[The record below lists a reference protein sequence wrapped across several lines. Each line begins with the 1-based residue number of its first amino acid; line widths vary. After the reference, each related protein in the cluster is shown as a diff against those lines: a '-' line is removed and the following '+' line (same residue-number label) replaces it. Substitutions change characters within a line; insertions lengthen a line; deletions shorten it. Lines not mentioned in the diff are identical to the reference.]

1 MTDAVQ
7 LEAVGIREPHVLRRA
22 SPATAERHQVTKQ
35 SSLQKG
41 SFGSE
46 RKGFCERRCEKGRPF
61 ETFQG
66 GVAQAA
72 CSSLLLLKVRRLARE
87 GPRGQVS
94 FCLHWQVRAHGHDF
108 LLAKGMAVL
117 EAGYLFRFTVIGRN
131 AVL

>member
-7 LEAVGIREPHVLRRA
+7 LEAVGIREPHVLRCA

-46 RKGFCERRCEKGRPF
+46 RKGFCERRCEKGQRF

-72 CSSLLLLKVRRLARE
+72 CSSLLLLKVRHLTR
-87 GPRGQVS
+87 RG
-94 FCLHWQVRAHGHDF
+94 LG
-108 LLAKGMAVL
+108 AKSAFV
-117 EAGYLFRFTVIGRN
+117 FIGKSGLMVMTSYWRKGWMFWK
-131 AVL
+131 LGIYSDLQ